1 MSEANPTKPTYRSM
15 VSSIP
20 SSITYCSNSIY
31 LICQLRR
38 TSTDTSAHAATITEM
53 YENGSASTVIRSL
66 ILETFKTQPIPSTL
80 QHAIDIR
87 EIFFLSLQGASP
99 TYSVRFSALLP
110 SSATSGTAQT
120 GQTYA
125 KNGSPQSTALRE
137 FLYSMVY
144 ERWHTKSDS
153 IATTLD
159 ISQPVVNAAFFLVP
173 PLNYPKYRPVA
184 YLSGLPPSLFGRK
197 VTHTSLLVSSIHEAV
212 KKHLDPAVNSKL
224 FHLEYFKQAFGLKVK
239 TAHLFRKDLTEE
251 VYLVYMSNNSDLSVL
266 SKILYSSDH
275 ILLTM
280 GLPTTF
286 FPIAPRPDS
295 NATPRQNATYYGA
308 IDRILEDIRMKR
320 DMLTSLPSI
329 IIPFVKH
336 PFTPSTRNV
345 LLNNANITSYSVFHL
360 HNQHQQTKLFLKRP
374 LKKTEAQSIIRSW
387 FTSKERNQIF
397 APLSSPQSSLP
408 PLPPDSI
415 MLNSVIKQCPRYMK
429 AFAAALGVPVPT
441 PPIMIDTTS
450 APPTTPV
457 TTVTNEPNIQSPDQ
471 SAVSGSSTLPST
483 TDIMSPPKTRNILNP
498 PRPALKRRQA
508 HHSPDH
514 ETIPPITQT
523 TIPNTSVWGDDDD
536 VDDNS
541 TATQINDPTDDDD
554 EDHEGNTYSIR
565 LTYYENQLVNHI
577 PTTLRKYID
586 HNLLTSLTNSVYIAS
601 DTEEAIHS
609 AKFDIRQQVDRTEHV
624 ILRTPARGK
633 KKNKHKSPRKKSKV

>member
-1 MSEANPTKPTYRSM
+1 
-15 VSSIP
+15 
-20 SSITYCSNSIY
+20 
-31 LICQLRR
+31 
-38 TSTDTSAHAATITEM
+38 
-53 YENGSASTVIRSL
+53 
-66 ILETFKTQPIPSTL
+66 
-80 QHAIDIR
+80 
-87 EIFFLSLQGASP
+87 
-99 TYSVRFSALLP
+99 
-110 SSATSGTAQT
+110 
-120 GQTYA
+120 
-125 KNGSPQSTALRE
+125 
-137 FLYSMVY
+137 MVY
-144 ERWHTKSDS
+144 ERSHTKCDS
-153 IATTLD
+153 IATTLN
-159 ISQPVVNAAFFLVP
+159 ISKPVVDATFFTIP

-197 VTHTSLLVSSIHEAV
+197 VTHTSLLVSSIHEAI
-212 KKHLDPAVNSKL
+212 KQHLDPAVNSKL
-224 FHLEYFKQAFGLKVK
+224 YHLEYFKQAFGLRVK

-336 PFTPSTRNV
+336 PFTASTRDV
-345 LLNNANITSYSVFHL
+345 LLNNAHITSYSVFHL

-374 LKKTEAQSIIRSW
+374 LKKTEAHSIIRSW

-397 APLSSPQSSLP
+397 APLSSPQSTLP

-441 PPIMIDTTS
+441 PPIVIDATS

-457 TTVTNEPNIQSPDQ
+457 TTVTNDPNIQSPAQ

-483 TDIMSPPKTRNILNP
+483 TDIMSPPKTRNIFNP
-498 PRPALKRRQA
+498 PRPALKRRQNNN
-508 HHSPDH
+508 SPEHDPP
-514 ETIPPITQT
+514 PPITQATIPTT
-523 TIPNTSVWGDDDD
+523 TIWGNDDDT
-536 VDDNS
+536 DDDS
-541 TATQINDPTDDDD
+541 TSTQINDPPENDDD
-554 EDHEGNTYSIR
+554 DHEGNTHSIR
-565 LTYYENQLVNHI
+565 LTYYENQLINHI
-577 PTTLRKYID
+577 PSHLRKYID
-586 HNLLTSLTNSVYIAS
+586 HNLLTTLTNSIYIAS
-601 DTEEAIHS
+601 DIEEATHS
-609 AKFDIRQQVDRTEHV
+609 AKFDIRQQVDKTEHV

-633 KKNKHKSPRKKSKV
+633 KKKKHKSPRKRSKV